1 MGRGDSG
8 NCVAGGPAWAGWLAL
23 LLYKAPSPLS
33 QPSTPCRAQKRD
45 PGCSHEVPPAC
56 PGPGPCLWHPGHHR
70 HPDHEG
76 PGHPEGSRVAGW
88 VVSCRVGR
96 GAGPQ
101 RPREAVTSGVPISQ
115 LGPPAKSPAGAASTR
130 CLVSC
135 ILEAGS
141 PQSGCRPGCLLLRL
155 LSGEQTAVFSLR
167 PLCAL
172 ISSSCEVTRPAGS
185 TPAHTASRDL
195 CHLVKGRVSSHVLR
209 FWGLMGH
216 SSAPKRVTLP
226 LKFSPPPAMS
236 PQDPNI
242 AMCAGAH
249 LGPSLGSE

>member
-1 MGRGDSG
+1 M
-8 NCVAGGPAWAGWLAL
+8 AGGPARAGWLAL

-56 PGPGPCLWHPGHHR
+56 PGPHLWRPGPHR

-76 PGHPEGSRVAGW
+76 PGYPEGSRVPGW
-88 VVSCRVGR
+88 VVSCRAGR

-101 RPREAVTSGVPISQ
+101 RPREAVTSGIPISQ
-115 LGPPAKSPAGAASTR
+115 LEPPDKSPARAASTR
-130 CLVSC
+130 RLVSC

-141 PQSGCRPGCLLLRL
+141 LQSGHRPSWLLLRP
-155 LSGEQTAVFSLR
+155 LSGEQTAIFSLC
-167 PLCAL
+167 PLRAL
-172 ISSSCEVTRPAGS
+172 VSSSCEVTRPAGS

-195 CHLVKGRVSSHVLR
+195 CHLFKGRVSSPVLR

-216 SSAPKRVTLP
+216 SSAPKRVALP

-236 PQDPNI
+236 PQDPNV
-242 AMCAGAH
+242 ATCAGAH